1 MHTEPHKFYGSVSHQ
16 TLVDS
21 GLAKILS
28 KDVCTCL
35 TSLASKEDIK
45 ERQILFEKLNH
56 ESFYH
61 TFQALIDAIT
71 AFERS
76 EKSLSEAETDCEG
89 YFLFAEH
96 FRIYEELIHTVLAIP
111 CEDSTLLQ
119 RLHGYAISAEE
130 KIKDMANDLADYKAL
145 LCGISFS
152 KIRISKHSAVLV
164 KGAQTKTAS
173 FAEKLIECKK
183 SMGYPDTKTK
193 TSSIRMSLA
202 VSEPMRLLYE
212 EEFQRLSKMKGDL
225 EKVIDRAFLS
235 LKEELCFY
243 FEIAELQ
250 QKAKS
255 HGIPC
260 SFPEIAEKRQYLA
273 HDLYDIT
280 LLAKMS
286 EGKTIVPNDVKF
298 CETES
303 CFFLTGANG
312 GGKTTY
318 LRALLGN
325 LILFLGGC
333 PIFAESA
340 SIFPFTSVFSHFPAD
355 EHFENLGR
363 LDEEAYRIAAITEKA
378 SSDSFIFLN
387 ETFTGADFQKGLR
400 LSLETME
407 KFHKKKAFCLFI
419 THFHEV
425 SESTFPIL
433 TATVNVKNDNA
444 RTFKICR
451 GNGHIKKS
459 YAMDILKRYGLDKE
473 SLFGKGDVS

>member
-1 MHTEPHKFYGSVSHQ
+1 MHTEPYKSYGSISHQ

-21 GLAKILS
+21 GLVKILS
-28 KDVCTCL
+28 KEVCTCL
-35 TSLASKEDIK
+35 TSFPSNADIK
-45 ERQILFEKLNH
+45 ERQILFAKLNH

-61 TFQALIDAIT
+61 AFQALFDAIT

-76 EKSLSEAETDCEG
+76 EKSLSEAETDCEE

-111 CEDSTLLQ
+111 YEDSALLLRLHSYAMTAEETIKDVANNLSDYKTLLW
-119 RLHGYAISAEE
+119 S
-130 KIKDMANDLADYKAL
+130 
-145 LCGISFS
+145 ISFS
-152 KIRISKHSAVLV
+152 KIRISKPTTVLV
-164 KGAQTKTAS
+164 KGEQIKTAS
-173 FAEKLIECKK
+173 FAEKLIGCKK

-212 EEFQRLSKMKGDL
+212 EEFHKLSKMKGAL

-235 LKEELCFY
+235 LKEELSFY
-243 FEIAELQ
+243 FEIMELQ

-255 HGIPC
+255 HGIPYV
-260 SFPEIAEKRQYLA
+260 FPEIAEERQYLA

-407 KFHKKKAFCLFI
+407 NFHKKNAFCLFI

-444 RTFKICR
+444 RTYKICR
-451 GNGHIKKS
+451 GNGRVKKS

-473 SLFGKGDVS
+473 SLAEKGDVS